1 MKKTAIVLLACMLLM
16 GACAAET
23 EDVAFTYFSYDHRGT
38 STDEIYGYCL
48 RAGED
53 GFTAE
58 LEFHVGQQ
66 VYTLPAL
73 EADYMALE
81 QIITEHDLLSWNGFS
96 GSDPF
101 MMDGEGFGLYIILT
115 DDIHIAASGSNCWP
129 DGFDEAEQA
138 IEKVF
143 GQILARNEIDP
154 EADWMED

>member
-1 MKKTAIVLLACMLLM
+1 MKITAIVLLLCMLLT

-23 EDVAFTYFSYDHRGT
+23 MNVPFVFFSYDHRGS
-38 STDEIYGYCL
+38 STDEIYGYCMK
-48 RAGED
+48 ANKD

-73 EADYMALE
+73 EEDYAALE
-81 QIITEHDLLSWNGFS
+81 QIIIEHDLQSWNGFS

-101 MMDGEGFGLYIILT
+101 IMDGEGFGLYIVFEDNSELI
-115 DDIHIAASGSNCWP
+115 ASGSNRWP

-138 IEKVF
+138 IENVF
-143 GQILARNEIDP
+143 TQILVRNKIDP
-154 EADWMED
+154 EADWYNE